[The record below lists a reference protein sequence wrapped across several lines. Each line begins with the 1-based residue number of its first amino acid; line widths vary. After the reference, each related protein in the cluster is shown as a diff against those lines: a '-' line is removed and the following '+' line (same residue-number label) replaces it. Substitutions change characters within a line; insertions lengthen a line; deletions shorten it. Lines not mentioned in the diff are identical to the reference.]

1 VINLRN
7 VILTSHQDMK
17 KMRVLFQLAFG
28 EEKFEYRKLQVNE
41 VGDNSEVKEKIGNG
55 IAAVTIML
63 FILTLILLA
72 AVMTLIL
79 KFVSKPLYP
88 VHSTI

>member
-1 VINLRN
+1 MINLRN